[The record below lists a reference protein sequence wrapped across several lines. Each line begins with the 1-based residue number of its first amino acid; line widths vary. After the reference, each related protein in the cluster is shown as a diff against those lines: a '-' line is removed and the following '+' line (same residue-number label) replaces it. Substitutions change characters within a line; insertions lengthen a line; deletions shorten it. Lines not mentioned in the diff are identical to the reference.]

1 MGLVNMFYKKIKQID
16 KNRLNDLAE
25 RIAKENNKSVRY
37 VKNDMIKNFLKYGI
51 GYTDYLKSD
60 FINLT
65 PEEKKTHVTTKSFF
79 KILHYLND
87 SRYICTMNDKVVFN
101 KIFKD
106 YIKRDFIDLRV
117 SSLEEFKKFIK
128 GKDVIFSKRIADFGG
143 HGVTKI
149 VLKENEKIEKL
160 YSDIKGRKEY
170 LVEEA
175 IIQHDVLNKVNP
187 YAVNSFRVVTLLKD
201 GEAHIIGN
209 ALRINIDD
217 TAAIGCSDAYMRL
230 NEEGKVCSRVLDDS
244 ANEYEYHPMV
254 KIPFKELTIPY
265 VKESFELCLKA
276 ALEVPEIRYIGW
288 DIAITKNGP
297 VIMEG
302 NEWPSYGLVQFNKFN
317 DEKEGHLKTIS
328 DVLGDEIKNIKL

>member
-1 MGLVNMFYKKIKQID
+1 MGISKMFYNKIKQID
-16 KNRLNDLAE
+16 KKRLNELATK
-25 RIAKENNKSVRY
+25 IAKENNKSVSY
-37 VKNDMIKNFLKYGI
+37 VKKDMIKNFIKYGI

-65 PEEKKTHVTTKSFF
+65 PEEKKTHVTTKTFF

-87 SRYICTMNDKVVFN
+87 MNYKCTMNDKVVFN

-106 YIKRDFIDLRV
+106 YIKRDFIDLRI
-117 SSLEEFKKFIK
+117 SSLNEFKDFIK
-128 GKDVIFSKRIADFGG
+128 EKDIIFSKRIDDFGG

-149 VLKENEKIEKL
+149 ILKDNNDINKL
-160 YSDIKGRKEY
+160 YNEIKDRKEF

-201 GEAHIIGN
+201 GKAHIIGN

-217 TAAIGCSDAYMRL
+217 NAAIGCSDAYMRL

-244 ANEYEYHPMV
+244 ANEYECHPMV
-254 KIPFKELTIPY
+254 KIPFKSLTIPY
-265 VKESFELCLKA
+265 VKESFDLCLKA
-276 ALEVPEIRYIGW
+276 ALEVPQIRYVGW
-288 DIAITKNGP
+288 DIAITKDGP

-317 DEKEGHLKTIS
+317 DEKIGHLKVIS
-328 DVLGDEIKNIKL
+328 DILGNEMKNIKL